1 MEFLVK
7 IQSPE
12 KQRTDCLVLPL
23 HQSQRL
29 SASLEKLNDAAK
41 GYFTLL
47 KKRGDLVGTC
57 GQLLLLPHIEG
68 VNAQRVLLLGC
79 GKTPELTE
87 VEFKDLIGKMI
98 FTVAET
104 PSQDLTIN
112 ISEIVVKDK
121 DIYWKI
127 RYIILAFHAFFYRFD
142 DFKSKKEVVVRSLR
156 KICFNVLS
164 KKESTLAQRAVEH
177 GVAISKGIEVTKNL
191 ANVPANICTPSF
203 LADKA
208 KKFAK
213 SHPKISTAVLEE
225 KDMQALNMGLL
236 LSVTQGSNSSA
247 KLITMEYRGARKD
260 VKPIVLVGKGITF
273 DTGGNS
279 IKVPPNM
286 IGMKYDMCG
295 GATVFGVLEA
305 ISLLE
310 LPLNVIGVIPSCE
323 NMPGPSATRPEDIVT
338 SMSGLTVEILNTD
351 AEGRLILADALTY
364 CERFHPSAV
373 IDIATLTGACALAL
387 GPYASGLMSNHQPLA
402 QDLIDAADQSGDKV
416 WQLPLWDEYADALK
430 SEFADISNI
439 PITPIGAGTVVAGC
453 FLAKFTQKYHWA
465 HLDVANTATVSG
477 SKRGAT
483 GRPVSL
489 LVQYLI
495 NRCNEI

>member
-1 MEFLVK
+1 MEFSVK
-7 IQSPE
+7 NQPLE
-12 KQRTDCLVLPL
+12 KLKTDCLVLAQA
-23 HQSQRL
+23 QSKDL
-29 SASLEKLNDAAK
+29 SPTLAKLDIASK
-41 GYFTLL
+41 GYFSLL
-47 KKRGDLVGTC
+47 KKRGDLTGTC
-57 GQLLLLPHIEG
+57 GQLLLLPHVEG
-68 VNAQRVLLLGC
+68 ISAQRILLLGV
-79 GKTPELTE
+79 GKEGSLSE
-87 VEFKDLIGKMI
+87 AQFKDLIQKMI
-98 FTVAET
+98 FTLAET
-104 PSQDLTIN
+104 PAQDLTISL
-112 ISEIVVKDK
+112 SELPVKEQDNA
-121 DIYWKI
+121 WKI
-127 RYIILAFHAFFYRFD
+127 RHIILALSTFFYRFQ
-142 DFKSKKEVVVRSLR
+142 DFKSKKEVVIKNLR
-156 KICFNVLS
+156 KVSFNVFL
-164 KKESTLAQRAVEH
+164 KKEVNSAQIAVDQ
-177 GVAISKGIEVTKNL
+177 GVAISRGIEVTKNL
-191 ANVPANICTPSF
+191 ANIPPNVCTPSF

-213 SHPKISTAVLEE
+213 SHSKISTAILDE
-225 KDMQALNMGLL
+225 KEMQALNMGLL

-247 KLITMEYRGARKD
+247 KLITMEYRGARKE

-286 IGMKYDMCG
+286 IGMKYDMSG

-364 CERFHPSAV
+364 CERFHPSTV
-373 IDIATLTGACALAL
+373 IDIATLTGACVLAL

-402 QDLIDAADQSGDKV
+402 NSLIEAGLQSGDKV
-416 WQLPLWDEYADALK
+416 WQLPLWDEYHDALK
-430 SEFADISNI
+430 SEFADISNV
-439 PITPIGAGTVVAGC
+439 PTVDIGARTVVAGC
-453 FLAKFTQKYHWA
+453 FLSKFTKKYEWA
-465 HLDVANTATVSG
+465 HLDVANTATIG
-477 SKRGAT
+477 GQKRGST

-495 NRCNEI
+495 NRCNEV